1 MADKI
6 KKLITILII
15 AAFISGTVPES
26 ILPQAATA
34 DAAVPSVQATAY
46 VVMDAN
52 SGDVI
57 YKKGMNKKIYPAS
70 TAKLM
75 TAIVAIENIKDLDQ
89 TARFTKKIK
98 KMVPSDASKLNLK
111 AGTSYRI
118 KQYLNMLLISSD
130 ADSAMVLAAGSGISY
145 NRFIELMNST
155 AKSYGMDKTS
165 FDNPMGLDT
174 GNGYKKMYTS
184 AYDYAVLARHAM
196 SYEIIRNIVSKKTY
210 TVPGRKG
217 KPSFKIKN
225 TNGFYSGYKLK
236 NKEYKIIGSKTG
248 TTSAAGHVLIATA
261 RDEAGHEL
269 ICAYFG
275 GNSSA
280 NLYNGIEKLLDY
292 TYKQYSN
299 EKIVLATGFW
309 DTRFRGSEKIIC
321 KHATSGAIP
330 MQEDGKF
337 EPAIVTDTANT
348 ISLINGISGLELGT
362 GTDNSLTVAGLAITY
377 YNSKGGITGDEL
389 TEEELNIINSLANT
403 EEFNISEQKQIAGL
417 YLSGAMENVEI
428 EDVKHNLTKEETVL
442 IADLLT

>member
-6 KKLITILII
+6 KKLITVLLI
-15 AAFISGTVPES
+15 AAFISGAVPES

-34 DAAVPSVQATAY
+34 GAAVPSVQATAY

-57 YKKGMNKKIYPAS
+57 YKKGMNKRIYPAS

-75 TAIVAIENIKDLDQ
+75 TAIVAVENIKDLDQ
-89 TARFTKKIK
+89 AVRFTKKIK
-98 KMVPSDASKLNLK
+98 KMVPADASKLDLK

-130 ADSAMVLAAGSGISY
+130 ADSAMVLAAGSGIPYSK
-145 NRFIELMNST
+145 FIELMNST
-155 AKSYGMDKTS
+155 ARSYGMDKTS

-210 TVPGRKG
+210 KVPGRKG
-217 KPSFKIKN
+217 KPSFTIKN
-225 TNGFYSGYKLK
+225 TNGFYSRYKLK

-261 RDEAGHEL
+261 RDKAGHEV

-275 GNSSA
+275 GKSSA

-292 TYKQYSN
+292 TYKQYTN

-309 DTRFRGSEKIIC
+309 DTRFRNSEKIIC

-330 MQEDGKF
+330 MREDGKF
-337 EPAIVTDTANT
+337 EPAIVTDTTNT
-348 ISLINGISGLELGT
+348 INLINSISGLELGT
-362 GTDNSLTVAGLAITY
+362 GTNESLTVAGLAIAY
-377 YNSKGGITGDEL
+377 YSSKGGITGDSL
-389 TEEELNIINSLANT
+389 TDEELNIISSLANT

-417 YLSGAMENVEI
+417 YLSGAMANVEI
-428 EDVKHNLTKEETVL
+428 EDAKHSLTKEETVL